1 MEGDWIHC
9 DRFGRGPARS
19 AFRKAPQWP
28 DLDFGAGRGPCP
40 DMRAPEIGYVNLYVS
55 DLERSAS
62 FFGEVLGLREQHRD
76 GEHGYASFSAGPI
89 SLGIAVVDPADE
101 KTRGLVGRPTGF
113 GFCVEDLVE
122 AHRDLAAR
130 GVQFVMEPTRQPWGG
145 FLATFADPDGNI
157 FYLDQPGPH

>member
-1 MEGDWIHC
+1 
-9 DRFGRGPARS
+9 
-19 AFRKAPQWP
+19 
-28 DLDFGAGRGPCP
+28 
-40 DMRAPEIGYVNLYVS
+40 MRAPEIGYVNLYVS

-101 KTRGLVGRPTGF
+101 KMRGLVGRPTGF

-122 AHRDLAAR
+122 AHRELAAR